1 MSGKKCISKLI
12 LISFS
17 FCLSQLAQDICWN
30 SLFPL
35 NYLQNRKMM
44 SDFLPFSRPSMGDA
58 ELAALREV
66 LQSGWITTGPKNY
79 ALEEAFCTLTGN
91 RHAIAVSSATGGMHV
106 TLMALGIGAG
116 DEVIT
121 PSQTWVS
128 TLNMICLLGA
138 TPVMIDVDP
147 DTLMITP
154 EAVAAAITPRTK
166 AIIPVHYAGAPADI
180 DAIRA
185 IGERHAIPVIE
196 DAAHAAGAYYKGR
209 HVGWR
214 GTAIFSFH
222 AIKNMTCAEGGL
234 VVTDDDELAARIRSL
249 KFHGLGVDTWDRQT
263 QGRAPQA
270 EVITPGFKYNLAD
283 INAALALVQLEKL
296 AHANQ
301 RRGEIAQRYLDEL
314 ADTPFRPLTAPSW
327 AHQHAWHLFIIR
339 VDETAC
345 GISRDVLMEKL
356 KTMGIGTGLHFRA
369 AHTQKYYRERFPDVS
384 LPHTEWNSARICSLP
399 LFPDMTDDDVTRVI
413 SALRQLSGC

>member
-1 MSGKKCISKLI
+1 
-12 LISFS
+12 
-17 FCLSQLAQDICWN
+17 
-30 SLFPL
+30 
-35 NYLQNRKMM
+35 M

-66 LQSGWITTGPKNY
+66 LQSGWITTGPKNQ
-79 ALEEAFCTLTGN
+79 ALEEAFCALTGN

-106 TLMALGIGAG
+106 TLMALGISAG

-147 DTLMITP
+147 DNLMITP
-154 EAVAAAITPRTK
+154 EAVEAAITPRTK
-166 AIIPVHYAGAPADI
+166 AIVPVHYAGAPVDI

-185 IGERHAIPVIE
+185 IAERHGIPVIE
-196 DAAHAAGAYYKGR
+196 DAAHAAGTYYKGR

-249 KFHGLGVDTWDRQT
+249 KFHGLGVDAYDRQT
-263 QGRAPQA
+263 LGRAPQA
-270 EVITPGFKYNLAD
+270 EVISPGFKYNLAD
-283 INAALALVQLEKL
+283 INAALALVQLDKL
-296 AHANQ
+296 AAANQ
-301 RRGEIAQRYLDEL
+301 RRAAIAQRYLREL
-314 ADTPFRPLTAPSW
+314 ADTPFRPLTVPSW
-327 AHQHAWHLFIIR
+327 EHQHAWHLFIIR
-339 VDETAC
+339 VDEAAC
-345 GISRDVLMEKL
+345 GISRDALMEKL
-356 KTMGIGTGLHFRA
+356 KAMGIGTGLHFRA

-384 LPHTEWNSARICSLP
+384 LPHTEWNSARICSIP

-413 SALRQLSGC
+413 SALHQLSGR

>member
-1 MSGKKCISKLI
+1 
-12 LISFS
+12 
-17 FCLSQLAQDICWN
+17 
-30 SLFPL
+30 
-35 NYLQNRKMM
+35 M

-66 LQSGWITTGPKNY
+66 LQSGWITTGPKNQ
-79 ALEEAFCTLTGN
+79 ALEEAFCALTGN

-106 TLMALGIGAG
+106 TLMALGISAG

-147 DTLMITP
+147 ENLMITP
-154 EAVAAAITPRTK
+154 EAVEAAITPRTK
-166 AIIPVHYAGAPADI
+166 AIVPVHYAGAPVDI

-185 IGERHAIPVIE
+185 IAERHGIPVIE
-196 DAAHAAGAYYKGR
+196 DAAHAAGTYYKGR

-249 KFHGLGVDTWDRQT
+249 KFHGLGVDAYDRQT
-263 QGRAPQA
+263 LGRAPQA
-270 EVITPGFKYNLAD
+270 EVISPGFKYNLAD
-283 INAALALVQLEKL
+283 INAALALVKLDKL
-296 AHANQ
+296 AAANQ
-301 RRGEIAQRYLDEL
+301 RRAAIAQRYLREL
-314 ADTPFRPLTAPSW
+314 ADTPFRPLAVPSW
-327 AHQHAWHLFIIR
+327 EHQHAWHLFIIR
-339 VDETAC
+339 VDEAAC
-345 GISRDVLMEKL
+345 GISRDALMEKL
-356 KTMGIGTGLHFRA
+356 KAMGIGTGLHFRA

-384 LPHTEWNSARICSLP
+384 LPHTEWNSARICSIP

-413 SALRQLSGC
+413 SALHQLSGR

>member
-1 MSGKKCISKLI
+1 
-12 LISFS
+12 
-17 FCLSQLAQDICWN
+17 
-30 SLFPL
+30 
-35 NYLQNRKMM
+35 M

-66 LQSGWITTGPKNY
+66 LASGWITTGPKNQ
-79 ALEEAFCTLTGN
+79 ALEAAFCQLTGN

-106 TLMALGIGAG
+106 TLMALGIGPG

-138 TPVMIDVDP
+138 TPVMIDVDN
-147 DTLMITP
+147 DNLMITP
-154 EAVAAAITPRTK
+154 DAVEAAITSRTK

-185 IGERHAIPVIE
+185 VGERHGIPVIE
-196 DAAHAAGAYYKGR
+196 DAAHAAGTHYKGC
-209 HVGWR
+209 HVGWQ

-234 VVTDDDELAARIRSL
+234 IVTDDDELASRIRSL
-249 KFHGLGVDTWDRQT
+249 KFHGLGVDAYDRQT
-263 QGRAPQA
+263 HGRAPQA

-296 AHANQ
+296 SHANQ
-301 RRGEIAQRYLDEL
+301 RRTEIAQRYLREL
-314 ADTPFRPLTAPSW
+314 ADTPFKPLTVPAW
-327 AHQHAWHLFIIR
+327 DHQHAWHLFIIR
-339 VDETAC
+339 VDEAAC
-345 GISRDVLMEKL
+345 GISRDALMEKL
-356 KTMGIGTGLHFRA
+356 KAMGIGTGLHFRA
-369 AHTQKYYRERFPDVS
+369 AHTQKYYRERFPEVS
-384 LPHTEWNSARICSLP
+384 LPNTEWNSARICSLP

-413 SALRQLSGC
+413 SALRQLSGR